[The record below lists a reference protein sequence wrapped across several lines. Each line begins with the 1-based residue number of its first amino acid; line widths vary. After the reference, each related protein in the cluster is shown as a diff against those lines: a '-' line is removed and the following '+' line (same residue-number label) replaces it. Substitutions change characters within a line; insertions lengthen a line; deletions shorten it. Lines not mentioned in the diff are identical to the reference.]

1 MKINSIFKSYLL
13 ILLVVGLSITACGGG
28 SEEPETEAASSVVEV
43 EAEAPTEP
51 AEDESEPEPATE
63 ADSEAESSDSM
74 VVEQIEGITTDSG
87 LQFIE
92 VEAGDGPKPT
102 EGDLVQVHY
111 TGKLLDGTEFDS
123 SVGRDPFTF
132 TLGQGQ
138 VISGWDEGIALLNE
152 GGKAMLIIPP
162 DLAYGSTGAGGVIP
176 PDATLMF
183 DVELVQI
190 LEGSPE
196 APVEVD
202 EDDFTETDSGLK
214 YHDFEVGEGDTPEEG
229 AQVSVHYTGW
239 LTDGTKFDSSLD
251 RGSPISFVLGQGQ
264 VIPGWDEGLSTMQ
277 VGGKR
282 QLLIPPDLAY
292 GDAGAGGVIPPDAT
306 LIFEVELVGI
316 QE

>member
-1 MKINSIFKSYLL
+1 MSINLINKRYLL
-13 ILLVVGLSITACGGG
+13 IVLLAVGLIVAACGSGDEEPA
-28 SEEPETEAASSVVEV
+28 SEAAPDVEVVQLEETEPETAAETAS
-43 EAEAPTEP
+43 
-51 AEDESEPEPATE
+51 ESE
-63 ADSEAESSDSM
+63 ESSETM
-74 VVEQIEGITTDSG
+74 VVEEIEGLTTESG

-102 EGDLVQVHY
+102 AGQTVQVHY

-123 SVGRDPFTF
+123 SVGGDPFTF

-138 VISGWDEGIALLNE
+138 VIAGWDEGIAMLNT

-162 DLAYGSTGAGGVIP
+162 DLAYGERGAGGVIP
-176 PDATLMF
+176 PDATLAF
-183 DVELVQI
+183 DVELVAI
-190 LEGSPE
+190 VEGSPD
-196 APVEVD
+196 APTEVD
-202 EDDFTETDSGLK
+202 EADYTETESGLR
-214 YHDFEVGEGDTPEEG
+214 YYDFEVGESDSPEEG
-229 AQVSVHYTGW
+229 DLIDVHYTGW

-251 RGSPISFVLGQGQ
+251 RGSPISFALGQGQ

-282 QLLIPPDLAY
+282 QLLIPADLAY
-292 GDAGAGGVIPPDAT
+292 GETGAGGVIPPDAT